1 MIGKKTKQLMN
12 EQIKHEVESAYLYWS
27 MEAYFRA
34 QNLDGMATWM
44 RVQTQEE
51 LVHAMKFFEHMSD
64 RGVQVELLPLAI
76 HKINWKSPLEAFKDA
91 YKHEQFITAKINNL
105 MKSANDENDHASAAL
120 LQWFVNEQVEEE
132 ANSSKIA
139 QTLERASDSGS
150 ALILIDREL
159 GTRVFTM
166 PGAADPGAAGA

>member
-12 EQIKHEVESAYLYWS
+12 EQIKHEIESAYLYWS

-51 LVHAMKFFEHMSD
+51 LVHAMKFFEHLSD
-64 RGVQVELLPLAI
+64 RGVQVQLLPLSI
-76 HKINWKSPLEAFKDA
+76 HKTNWKSPLEAFKDA
-91 YKHEQFITAKINNL
+91 YQHEQFITSKINNL
-105 MKSANDENDHASAAL
+105 MKAARDENDHASVVL
-120 LQWFVNEQVEEE
+120 TQWFVNEQVEEE
-132 ANSSKIA
+132 ANASKIA
-139 QTLERASDSGS
+139 QTLERAGDSGS

-166 PGAADPGAAGA
+166 PGAADVGGA